1 MCFCL
6 IFLIIQKTKIL
17 LHARVEGWGWGWRV
31 GASQLQNV
39 MVDEICLSAP
49 TYNHGNN
56 IVVLFDALLN
66 FPFTTSET
74 KRDY

>member
-1 MCFCL
+1 ML
-6 IFLIIQKTKIL
+6 
-17 LHARVEGWGWGWRV
+17 GWRV
-31 GASQLQNV
+31 GANQLQNV
-39 MVDEICLSAP
+39 IVDEICLSAP

-74 KRDY
+74 SEARLLVTNKVYKSCLTTCRTI